1 MDSLNTILNSGTYG
15 ASVGRHNDNYGKI
28 QQALTRLENVALDPL
43 TIKKTYATLTDA
55 GADTNPVG
63 DDGVAI
69 KIGQIVSVTA
79 ENKVYKLKTL
89 TSGVPTWEEIGLI
102 GDIAPVTNKINA
114 VEARIDGDLL
124 LPVYDGTNIETQYS
138 ELIGAWR
145 SGFLNPS
152 TPTSYIRENING
164 YLELRIV
171 SSVASDISY
180 VTTNKIDVTGLQA
193 IEVEMENI
201 SNGSEATIRTRVTL
215 GTAYN
220 ETWSSGTGI
229 LYKTGPFAR
238 QKFSIDVS
246 SRTGLYYLHIYVSK
260 NTASSAIIP
269 HLKVYSVNF
278 ISKIQSPVDIKNSV
292 NGITPEKFLF
302 TMGYDAGATT
312 IRKVI
317 VSESTGMITFPS
329 TYRIVDRQGN
339 YYLGA
344 SGKSVSAICTDY
356 VTGNPCE
363 SSYGYLM
370 YNKVTNEVRVI
381 YWGDWKK
388 VSDGWLTL
396 ALVKRSSPSTS
407 VIGNILLNTAIAW
420 EYENATSAEISK
432 DVIARNIDM
441 QAAVN
446 AAINNKYYTA
456 LGTTKKRF
464 NFIHFTDNHGDT
476 KLTGNVIKYLNGTP
490 EIDMAINTGDM
501 LASNFTSSKTVITQM
516 TGSAKP
522 ILPVLGNHDVGNSMD
537 VALCG
542 DHTEVYNTLI
552 KPFNDKGW
560 IDAQGKNYWFKDFT
574 ADKIRLIALY
584 EYDEPLDLNETD
596 QTKYKIQRGKRV
608 YSQVQINWLIG
619 LLQGTPTDYHLIMLA
634 HQNQQDDNVGTINSD
649 WNTYNTSIGTP
660 QNCIDG
666 DLVPDLID
674 AWQNGAAISQ
684 SYSFKDEASYLTP
697 LSVSADFTTR
707 GAGVFVGYVYGHS
720 HIDIIGTLGK
730 YPSQNFFSC
739 IPSINYAA
747 SNAGNDMPKVA
758 DTKSEDAFNVI
769 TVGTSERK
777 VYVVRIGANYTKD
790 LKERKTL
797 VVSY

>member
-1 MDSLNTILNSGTYG
+1 MDSLNTILNSGQYG
-15 ASVGRHNDNYGKI
+15 AAVERHNDNYGKI

-55 GADTNPVG
+55 GADTNPAG

-102 GDIAPVTNKINA
+102 GDITPVTAKINA
-114 VEARIDGDLL
+114 VEERIDGDLS
-124 LPVYDGTNIETQYS
+124 LPVYDGTNAETQYS

-145 SGFLNPS
+145 DGYINPS

-171 SSVASDISY
+171 ASATSDISY
-180 VTTNKIDVTGLQA
+180 CTTNKIDVTGLKA
-193 IEVEMENI
+193 IEIEMENI
-201 SNGSEATIRTRVTL
+201 SVTSSDNIRTRINL
-215 GTAYN
+215 GTAY
-220 ETWSSGTGI
+220 SQGFASGTTI
-229 LYKTGPFAR
+229 LYRTGTFAR

-246 SRTGLYYLHIYVSK
+246 SRTGLYYLQIYVSK
-260 NTASSAIIP
+260 NTASSTVIP

-292 NGITPEKFLF
+292 NGITPEMFQF
-302 TMGYDAGATT
+302 TMGYGYATSSNQ
-312 IRKVI
+312 KVT
-317 VSESTGMITFPS
+317 VAESSGLIKFPTS
-329 TYRIVDRQGN
+329 YKIVDRQGN
-339 YYLGA
+339 AYTGA
-344 SGKSVSAICTDY
+344 GGKTVSAICTRYD
-356 VTGNPCE
+356 TGVQFE
-363 SSYGYLM
+363 SAYGYLI
-370 YNKVTNEVRVI
+370 YNKINDEVRVV
-381 YWGDWKK
+381 YHLDWEKI
-388 VSDGWLTL
+388 SDEWLTL
-396 ALVKRSSPSTS
+396 AVVKRSSASTS
-407 VIGNILLNTAIAW
+407 VIGNITLHTYIQW

-432 DVIARNIDM
+432 DVVARNIDM
-441 QAAVN
+441 QAAVS

-476 KLTGNVIKYLNGTP
+476 KLTGNVIKYLNATP
-490 EIDMAINTGDM
+490 ELDMAINTGDM
-501 LASNFTSSKTVITQM
+501 LTSDFTSSKSVITQM
-516 TGSAKP
+516 AGSNKP
-522 ILPVLGNHDVGNSMD
+522 ILPVLGNHDVGNSFT
-537 VALCG
+537 VANCG
-542 DHTEVYNTLI
+542 THAEVYNSLI
-552 KPFNDKGW
+552 KPFNDNGW
-560 IDAQGKNYWFKDFT
+560 ITTTENYWYKDFT
-574 ADKIRLIALY
+574 SDKIRLIALY
-584 EYDEPLDLNETD
+584 EYDDPLDLD
-596 QTKYKIQRGKRV
+596 PIDSSMYRIQRGKRV
-608 YSQVQINWLIG
+608 YSQTQINWLIG
-619 LLQGTPTDYHLIMLA
+619 LLQGTPTDYHLIMLV

-649 WNTYNTSIGTP
+649 WNTYNTAIGTP

-707 GAGVFVGYVYGHS
+707 GAGVFVGYVYGHA

-739 IPSINYAA
+739 VASVNYPE
-747 SNAGNDMPKVA
+747 SNRNHDLPKVA